1 MAEGDEVGEG
11 DDVGEGD
18 EVGEFVA
25 DDTAIIEWRKGI
37 MSQKKMNLR
46 DFRVLLKETVIMKRY
61 EWHAWQFSIFL
72 IEWTQSDLS
81 LMKNGDTAALRKKN
95 TDTHISLSHWRYS
108 WRNGAK
114 EILTT
119 ESFTFSII
127 SPLSL
132 TGISKTKIPF
142 VAEEIVEKMKRDW
155 IS

>member
-61 EWHAWQFSIFL
+61 EWHA
-72 IEWTQSDLS
+72 
-81 LMKNGDTAALRKKN
+81 
-95 TDTHISLSHWRYS
+95 
-108 WRNGAK
+108 
-114 EILTT
+114 
-119 ESFTFSII
+119 
-127 SPLSL
+127 
-132 TGISKTKIPF
+132 
-142 VAEEIVEKMKRDW
+142 
-155 IS
+155 